1 MVFTPTK
8 FAPLNVFNY
17 KLERLINYMRWNNAS
32 EYDLRVLREEFT
44 QIRNKIE
51 DKIGLTER
59 EFSRVELL
67 NKVM

>member
-17 KLERLINYMRWNNAS
+17 KLERLINNLRANRTS
-32 EYDLRVLREEFT
+32 EDVLHNLRIEFT

-51 DKIGLTER
+51 DKIELTDH
-59 EFSRVELL
+59 EFGRLELL